1 MTADK
6 AENKSDSKSKTSTGG
21 NADKKLGET
30 ESTTIN
36 PEAQKRVIKSYREG
50 WERIWRK
57 KR

>member
-1 MTADK
+1 MAADK
-6 AENKSDSKSKTSTGG
+6 ADNKSESKSETSTGG
-21 NADKKLGET
+21 NTDKKPGET